1 MYCLTPLEATRSR
14 SRSHRV
20 GSFRGLRGGVCVPS
34 SGVWWFPG
42 NARRHVSCRS
52 TAPWRGPSSSHAVL
66 CVQIPPFGKDASC
79 TGLGPHLLQGDRVL
93 TLANYVSNNPTS
105 NKVTCRGAGIKDSIH
120 ELWGDRI
127 QPTPPSAAVET
138 ESQNGEVTRPRSH
151 GSSQ

>member
-42 NARRHVSCRS
+42 NARRHVGCRS

-79 TGLGPHLLQGDRVL
+79 TGLGPHLLQGDHVL

-105 NKVTCRGAGIKDSIH
+105 NKVTCRGAGIKDFNT
-120 ELWGDRI
+120 RI
-127 QPTPPSAAVET
+127 MGRQDSAHTTVCSRGNRVSEWRGH
-138 ESQNGEVTRPRSH
+138 SSKVTW
-151 GSSQ
+151 